1 MRQSARLW
9 TTETPAGRDKR
20 GVLWHGRPTKP
31 AFSYCDYFL
40 ETLSKLYHLS
50 YTLCVM
56 ADFDEEK
63 QNKQLKDLYKQE
75 EEELVAALAEQKY
88 GLPYIDLYR
97 LGIDNEALRA
107 IPEADAIKMKVAPFK
122 LFGKNIFIAVRAP
135 TPELLANLKES
146 MERQNLLPTF
156 YMVSSASLEKVWGR
170 YKEISLAESS
180 KIGGLDISGEVLRD
194 IAKNIEHIQDIEKLV
209 VEALE
214 GNKIHKISRLLEIIL
229 AGAIAI
235 KASDI
240 HIEPEKERGRLRLRL
255 DGVLQD
261 INFFELDIYRLLN
274 SRIKLLSG
282 MKLTSKIA
290 QDGRFNIM
298 EGEEE
303 ISIRT
308 SLIPGSYGES
318 IVMRILDPKAIQV
331 AIEELGIEPY
341 LFEIVK
347 NEIAKPNG
355 FILVTGPTGSGK
367 TTTLY
372 AFLRKIYSPKINVV
386 TIEDPVEYHLPGITQ
401 TQINLEKGYT
411 FPEGLRSAL
420 RQDPDVIMVGEIRDG
435 ETAEIAVQSSLTG
448 HMVFSTLHTN
458 NAAGVIPRLIDLG
471 VNPKILVSALSLSI
485 AQRLVR
491 KLCKFCKKESSPTEK
506 ENEII
511 KLILDGMKEENK
523 DLSKYNI
530 KIGDS
535 FKIFSPVGCEKCNS
549 IGYSGRIG
557 VFEAIKTDEAI
568 EKIMPENP
576 SEREIKKV
584 ARTQGILSMRQDGIV
599 KILNGIT
606 SMGEVQSVVDL
617 IEE

>member
-1 MRQSARLW
+1 
-9 TTETPAGRDKR
+9 
-20 GVLWHGRPTKP
+20 
-31 AFSYCDYFL
+31 
-40 ETLSKLYHLS
+40 
-50 YTLCVM
+50 M
-56 ADFDEEK
+56 ALFDEEK
-63 QNKQLKDLYKQE
+63 QNKQLDDLHKQE
-75 EEELVAALAEQKY
+75 EEQLVATLAESKY

-107 IPEADAIKMKVAPFK
+107 ISEKDAREMNVAPFK
-122 LFGKNIFIAVRAP
+122 LFGKNIFIALH
-135 TPELLANLKES
+135 TPSDELIKKLKDD
-146 MERQNLLPTF
+146 MERKNLVPTF
-156 YMVSSASLEKVWGR
+156 YMASTASVNKVWDR
-170 YKEISLAESS
+170 YKEISMAESS
-180 KIGGLDISGEVLRD
+180 QVGGIDISGEILRET
-194 IAKNIEHIQDIEKLV
+194 AKKIEKIQDIQKMIT
-209 VEALE
+209 EALE

-261 INFFELDIYRLLN
+261 VNFFDLGVYKMLN

-282 MKLTSKIA
+282 MKLTSTIA

-298 EGEEE
+298 EGDEE
-303 ISIRT
+303 ISIR
-308 SLIPGSYGES
+308 SSFIPGSYGES
-318 IVMRILDPKAIQV
+318 IVMRILDPKSLLVEIG
-331 AIEELGIEPY
+331 ELGIEPY
-341 LFEIVK
+341 LFGIIKDEI
-347 NEIAKPNG
+347 IKPNG
-355 FILVTGPTGSGK
+355 LILVTGPTGSGK

-372 AFLRKIYSPKINVV
+372 AFLRKIYSPEINII

-435 ETAEIAVQSSLTG
+435 DTAEIAVQSSLTG

-471 VNPKILVSALSLSI
+471 VNPKILVSALSISL

-491 KLCKFCKKESSPTEK
+491 KLCVFCKKEKEVNIEEK
-506 ENEII
+506 EIMKSII
-511 KLILDGMKEENK
+511 KGMQAEGK
-523 DLSKYNI
+523 DLSRYNLNSD
-530 KIGDS
+530 GP
-535 FKIFSPVGCEKCNS
+535 FKIFSAPGCDKCNMT
-549 IGYSGRIG
+549 GFKGRIG
-557 VFEAIKTDEAI
+557 IFEAIKTDESI

-584 ARTQGILSMRQDGIV
+584 ASTQGILSMREDGLV
-599 KILNGIT
+599 KILNGTT
-606 SMGEVQSVVDL
+606 SFEEVASVVDL
-617 IEE
+617 GEE